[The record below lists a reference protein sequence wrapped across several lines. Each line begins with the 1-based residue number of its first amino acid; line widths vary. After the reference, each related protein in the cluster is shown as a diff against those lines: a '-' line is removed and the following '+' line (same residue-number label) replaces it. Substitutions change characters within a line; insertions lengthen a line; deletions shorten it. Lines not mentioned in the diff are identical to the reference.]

1 MRTIILI
8 ALAISSAVA
17 TVCAHE
23 RETAM
28 PHDSASLVTPEG
40 LRWLA
45 SPSTCLGSTPPEWCG
60 PSPAVV
66 PFAGEQRGYDLHD
79 LHDLCGHV
87 FYERLARYGRSPTGQ
102 AHERALVLEGIPVV
116 LEEEIR
122 VVWAGDPAAS
132 LCALLDT
139 GTEARYLLVEDLA
152 GSSPSHSRR
161 DLDLSRAGVSDGDPH
176 DGTFPAIGRNQ

>member
-1 MRTIILI
+1 MRTIILL

-28 PHDSASLVTPEG
+28 PHDSASLVTPDG
-40 LRWLA
+40 LGWLA

-66 PFAGEQRGYDLHD
+66 PFAGEQRAYD

-152 GSSPSHSRR
+152 
-161 DLDLSRAGVSDGDPH
+161 LSLPPRPRPPPGWSC
-176 DGTFPAIGRNQ
+176 